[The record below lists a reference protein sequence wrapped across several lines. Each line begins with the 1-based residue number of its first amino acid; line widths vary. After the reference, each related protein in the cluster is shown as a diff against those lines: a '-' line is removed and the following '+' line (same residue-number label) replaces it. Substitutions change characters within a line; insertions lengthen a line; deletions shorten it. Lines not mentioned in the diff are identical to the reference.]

1 MHIEIKKTAD
11 GSSTLYVPEL
21 NEHYHSMHGAVSESM
36 HVFIRMGLDKI
47 LKPSMMIL
55 EIGFGTG
62 LNAILTLLEA
72 GTLKQIQYD
81 CIETGPLTR
90 DQVIALGYENYLH
103 LSAGQRE
110 HFLQMHTCTWG
121 ERISITNS
129 FSLRKMKVSLQDL
142 EVDNSYDLVILMPLL
157 LGDSLNYGKKVF
169 SANYIYRWDP
179 EASWSRTVQKE
190 RSEGVCSGPDSKLRD
205 CPVPRE
211 NVKCYVLRKHGNE
224 LLFKQPVV
232 FLNKKRNPDRGT
244 GIAI

>member
-142 EVDNSYDLVILMPLL
+142 EVDNSYDLVYFDAFAPR
-157 LGDSLNYGKKVF
+157 VQ
-169 SANYIYRWDP
+169 P
-179 EASWSRTVQKE
+179 ELWEESIF
-190 RSEGVCSGPDSKLRD
+190 SKLYLSMGSGGILVTYCAKGEVRR
-205 CPVPRE
+205 CMQRAGFEVERLPGPPGKRE
-211 NVKCYVLRKHGNE
+211 MLRA
-224 LLFKQPVV
+224 
-232 FLNKKRNPDRGT
+232 KKTRE
-244 GIAI
+244 